1 VLPMNSADPPQTPS
15 IIYKMFIRRKE
26 RVATYAYLFKE
37 GVCVVKKDYALPEH
51 PDIAGVRNIEVM
63 ALLKSLRSRGFV
75 KETYNWCYYYYY
87 LTNEGI
93 EHLRAFLNLPDEVVP
108 ETMNKAAARPA
119 REGEEQRGGNDYGD
133 KRGGDRGDR
142 GGYRRD

>member
-1 VLPMNSADPPQTPS
+1 
-15 IIYKMFIRRKE
+15 MFIRRKE

-37 GVCVVKKDYALPEH
+37 GVCVIKKDFMLPEH
-51 PDIAGVRNIEVM
+51 PEIAGVRNLEVM

-75 KETYNWCYYYYY
+75 RETYNWCYYYYY

-108 ETMNKAAARPA
+108 ETLNKAAARPA
-119 REGEEQRGGNDYGD
+119 REGEEQRGEGDYGD
-133 KRGGDRGDR
+133 KRRGGDRGGDR